1 MTILSSYSQGP
12 ADGSLA
18 RYKNRIVRV
27 LGATQCD
34 RMRIQ
39 WLTEDGELRVSA
51 VKGKNLHQMQPQL
64 F

>member
-1 MTILSSYSQGP
+1 MITPSSSFQEP
-12 ADGSLA
+12 EESSLA

-27 LGATQCD
+27 LGAT
-34 RMRIQ
+34 RSERLKIQ

-51 VKGKNLHQMQPQL
+51 VKEENLHRMQPQL